1 MTISNITFLGICIND
16 ILNWKY
22 HIEHIPPKLSVV
34 CYIMR
39 SSGPHMSLNIL
50 RIVYYSSFKPIINY
64 SLPFWGNSQLS
75 IKIYRMQKN
84 IIRIMLSCKKGSH
97 VGMYL
102 GN

>member
-1 MTISNITFLGICIND
+1 MTISSITFLGIYIND

-22 HIEHIPPKLSVV
+22 HIEHILPKLSVV
-34 CYIMR
+34 CYVMMSVR
-39 SSGPHMSLNIL
+39 PHMSLNTL
-50 RIVYYSSFKPIINY
+50 RIVHYSSFKPIINY
-64 SLPFWGNSQLS
+64 SLPFLGNSPLS
-75 IKIYRMQKN
+75 IKIFGIQKN